1 MPPRCYHTR
10 MDHRYNPTFYD
21 IVVKQARWV
30 IRHKSC
36 LYELAYKRPG
46 EHTCSNCGKTPT
58 VVKAGTLVQVGSR
71 DVELTTRRG
80 QRGIS
85 ITYVCPCGTEQS
97 CACQAS
103 AINFPARLADEM
115 TAKQARSV
123 ADTDLLVEG
132 MSDSEASNYATVR
145 DAFLRAETAKQRTVE
160 RIRKASADEKTSQG
174 GEVVYFVL
182 SGDNRIK
189 IGTSANVEKRLE
201 ALQTSSATRL
211 SLLLTVPGGVDM
223 ETELHRRFKHI
234 RESGE
239 WFKGT
244 PELRSFIEGALF
256 YKSRSVM

>member
-1 MPPRCYHTR
+1 

-30 IRHKSC
+30 TKHKSC

-46 EHTCSNCGKTPT
+46 NHECSNCKLRPVTGP
-58 VVKAGTLVQVGSR
+58 VVGLTLYV
-71 DVELTTRRG
+71 DNLTTPITTKRNSRG
-80 QRGIS
+80 TFLSYICRCGVEQTCS
-85 ITYVCPCGTEQS
+85 CPP
-97 CACQAS
+97 S

-123 ADTDLLVEG
+123 ADADLLVES

-189 IGTSANVEKRLE
+189 IGTSANVEKILE
-201 ALQTSSATRL
+201 TLQTSSATRL

>member
-1 MPPRCYHTR
+1 MEIADINWSVLAPLVGGNTPMP
-10 MDHRYNPTFYD
+10 
-21 IVVKQARWV
+21 I
-30 IRHKSC
+30 IRVRDTAMGEAIRAKATDFWQRVNA
-36 LYELAYKRPG
+36 LAPPAPDFTKDGAAIAAVYRD
-46 EHTCSNCGKTPT
+46 ND
-58 VVKAGTLVQVGSR
+58 GSSV
-71 DVELTTRRG
+71 DLSDNE
-80 QRGIS
+80 
-85 ITYVCPCGTEQS
+85 
-97 CACQAS
+97 
-103 AINFPARLADEM
+103 RLAVLCRQY
-115 TAKQARSV
+115 K
-123 ADTDLLVEG
+123 
-132 MSDSEASNYATVR
+132 
-145 DAFLRAETAKQRTVE
+145 
-160 RIRKASADEKTSQG
+160 KASADEKTSQG

-223 ETELHRRFKHI
+223 ETELHRRFRTI